1 MPLDKLQRTSTSLVE
16 PVMHRK
22 RRRSCPDSHPPALHH
37 HFHSCALTQF
47 TGAFRF
53 FWFFLLHHFG
63 VSIWIQSEQEQK
75 WNDCLTV
82 NLPSCVRNTPQIHRR
97 FRLLIKDSRCPPLS
111 GINYRQ
117 QKLIFEKKCFL
128 PTLNHCSPLLPS
140 P

>member
-1 MPLDKLQRTSTSLVE
+1 MCSYSIHRGFFVLV
-16 PVMHRK
+16 
-22 RRRSCPDSHPPALHH
+22 
-37 HFHSCALTQF
+37 
-47 TGAFRF
+47 F
-53 FWFFLLHHFG
+53 FLHHFG

-75 WNDCLTV
+75 WSDCLTV

-128 PTLNHCSPLLPS
+128 PTLNHCSPLLRS
-140 P
+140 PERARDAGACVCESPGDGDLREQSRK